1 MPCCLTFFNAQ
12 THSLFES
19 NEEKEGI
26 DIIDNYTV
34 LFSDQLMWVIESIIK
49 IIPKFHHRIRVW
61 RETKAGIRW
70 RRLLSCPEISPSGE
84 SFENLCGGSLWE
96 CRSWPP
102 AWMAALSEDAARVK
116 IVYWWWEKARPSR
129 YFYVDGSEEEVTF
142 SYFYSDYG
150 WQIGCFSSSGWGI
163 TYWVCCSFI
172 ENGAPCL
179 NAGNLNPQ
187 F

>member
-1 MPCCLTFFNAQ
+1 MLPDIFQCPNTLAVRIQWGERRNRHHRQLYGTFQWSADV
-12 THSLFES
+12 S
-19 NEEKEGI
+19 
-26 DIIDNYTV
+26 DWVDN
-34 LFSDQLMWVIESIIK
+34 K

-172 ENGAPCL
+172 ESGAPCL